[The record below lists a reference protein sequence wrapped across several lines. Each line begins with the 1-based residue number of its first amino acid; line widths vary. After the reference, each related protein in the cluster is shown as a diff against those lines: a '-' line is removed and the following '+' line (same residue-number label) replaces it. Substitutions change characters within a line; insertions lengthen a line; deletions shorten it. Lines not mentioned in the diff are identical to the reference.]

1 MKLFKI
7 LILIFL
13 FSLTACKSVKKYPDL
28 KDGLYAEIQTTKG
41 NILLELTYDK
51 TPFTVANFI
60 TLAEGTNNSVTD
72 SLKGKRYY
80 DGLKFHRVIQD
91 FMIQGGDYL
100 GTGEGGPG
108 YSFPDEFPKDSL
120 NNLLLKHDKPGVLSM
135 ANAGAE
141 TNGSQFF
148 ITHKDTQ
155 WLDGKHTVFGQVII
169 GMEVVNTIVQND
181 IINKIEIIRVGKEA
195 KKFDAPKVF
204 DASMKNYK
212 DAQRLK
218 EEQFEKE
225 KAEFLSKMGEPTAK
239 LYTSGLKILIKEEGT
254 GKKVESG
261 LLVQVHYSGYF
272 VDGKMFDSS
281 FNRGVPFEFRP
292 GVDRVIAG
300 WTEGIPMLREGTKA
314 VLFIPYHL
322 GYGDV
327 ARPGMPAKSDLIFEV
342 EILKVSK

>member
-7 LILIFL
+7 SILLILL
-13 FSLTACKSVKKYPDL
+13 SLTACKSAKYPDL

-41 NILLELTYDK
+41 DILLELTFDK
-51 TPFTVANFI
+51 TPFTVANFVS
-60 TLAEGTNNSVTD
+60 LAEGTNKSVTD
-72 SLKGKRYY
+72 SLKGKLYY
-80 DGLKFHRVIQD
+80 DGLKFHRVIKD

-108 YSFPDEFPKDSL
+108 YTFPDEFPKDSI
-120 NNLLLKHDKPGVLSM
+120 NNLLLIHDKPGVLSM

-148 ITHKDTQ
+148 ITHKDTP
-155 WLDGKHTVFGQVII
+155 WLDGKHTVFGQVVV
-169 GMEVVNTIVQND
+169 GQEVVNAIAQDD
-181 IINKIEIIRVGKEA
+181 IMKKVEIIRVGKEA
-195 KKFDAPKVF
+195 KKFDAAKVF
-204 DASMKNYK
+204 ESSMKDYK
-212 DAQRLK
+212 DAQRVK

-225 KAEFLSKMGEPTAK
+225 KAEFLSKMGESESK
-239 LYTSGLKILIKEEGT
+239 QLQSGLKILIKEEGK
-254 GKKVESG
+254 GKKVASG

-300 WTEGIPMLREGTKA
+300 WTEGIPMLREGDKA
-314 VLFIPYHL
+314 VFFIPYYL
-322 GYGDV
+322 AYGDM
-327 ARPGMPAKSDLIFEV
+327 ARPGMPAKSDLIFEIEV
-342 EILKVSK
+342 LKVSK

>member
-7 LILIFL
+7 LILFFL
-13 FSLTACKSVKKYPDL
+13 FSLTACKSAKYSDL

-41 NILLELTYDK
+41 DILLELTYEK
-51 TPFTVANFI
+51 TPFTVANFVS
-60 TLAEGTNNSVTD
+60 LAEGTNKSVTD
-72 SLKGKRYY
+72 SLKGKHFY
-80 DGLKFHRVIQD
+80 DGLKFHRVIKD

-108 YSFPDEFPKDSL
+108 YTFPDEFPKDSL

-148 ITHKDTQ
+148 ITHKDTP
-155 WLDGKHTVFGQVII
+155 WLDGKHTVFGQVVI
-169 GMEVVNTIVQND
+169 GQEVVNLVAQDDVIKKV
-181 IINKIEIIRVGKEA
+181 EIIRIGKEA
-195 KKFDAPKVF
+195 KKFDATKVF
-204 DASMKNYK
+204 DSSMKDYQ
-212 DAQRLK
+212 DAQRIK
-218 EEQFEKE
+218 EEQFEKQ
-225 KAEFLSKMGEPTAK
+225 KAEFLSKMGENTAK
-239 LYTSGLKILIKEEGT
+239 QFTSGLKILIKEEGK

-300 WTEGIPMLREGTKA
+300 WTEGIPMLREGAKA
-314 VLFIPYHL
+314 VFFIPYYL
-322 GYGDV
+322 AYGDV
-327 ARPGMPAKSDLIFEV
+327 ARPGMPAKSDLIFEIEV
-342 EILKVSK
+342 LKVSK

>member
-1 MKLFKI
+1 MKLFKFFI
-7 LILIFL
+7 LFILL
-13 FSLTACKSVKKYPDL
+13 SLTACKTAKYPDL

-41 NILLELTYDK
+41 DILLQLTYDK
-51 TPFTVANFI
+51 TPFTVANFVS
-60 TLAEGTNNSVTD
+60 LAEGTNTNTTD
-72 SLKGKRYY
+72 SIKGKPFY
-80 DGLKFHRVIQD
+80 DGLKFHRVIKD
-91 FMIQGGDYL
+91 FMVQGGDYL

-120 NNLLLKHDKPGVLSM
+120 NNLLLIHDKAGVLSM
-135 ANAGAE
+135 ANAGPE

-148 ITHKDTQ
+148 ITHKDTP
-155 WLDGKHTVFGQVII
+155 WLDGKHTVFGQVVF
-169 GMEVVNTIVQND
+169 GQEVVNNIEQDD
-181 IINKIEIIRVGKEA
+181 IMKKIDIIRVGKDA
-195 KKFDAPKVF
+195 KKFDAAKVF
-204 DASMKNYK
+204 KSLMKVYK
-212 DAQRLK
+212 DAQRAK

-225 KAEFLSKMGEPTAK
+225 KSEFLSKMGESAAK
-239 LYTSGLKILIKEEGT
+239 QLPSGLKILIKEEGK

-314 VLFIPYHL
+314 VFFIPYYL

-327 ARPGMPAKSDLIFEV
+327 ERPGMPAKSDLIFEV
-342 EILKVSK
+342 EVLKVTQ